1 MKRLTGLVIVTAV
14 LLTASVDAQEAI
26 SQPRYKWMATPCANW
41 SCALAAMAV
50 AQGDPYVFVLPTKS
64 TDHPWIIL
72 KRQEIGVVDG
82 PIDNTFEVEGYS
94 GVSEATARYVSIETL
109 KAPMLV
115 TTMDGSML
123 VICLHESMTKRR
135 AVAR

>member
-1 MKRLTGLVIVTAV
+1 MKRLTGLVVVTVFLLAV
-14 LLTASVDAQEAI
+14 PLDAQEAI
-26 SQPRYKWMATPCANW
+26 SRPRYKWLATPCANW
-41 SCALAAMAV
+41 SCALAAMAL

-64 TDHPWIIL
+64 TDHPWIVL

-82 PIDNTFEVEGYS
+82 TVDNTFEVDSFS
-94 GVSEATARYVSIETL
+94 GVGEATARYSSIETL

-123 VICLHESMTKRR
+123 VVCLHEPMTKRR